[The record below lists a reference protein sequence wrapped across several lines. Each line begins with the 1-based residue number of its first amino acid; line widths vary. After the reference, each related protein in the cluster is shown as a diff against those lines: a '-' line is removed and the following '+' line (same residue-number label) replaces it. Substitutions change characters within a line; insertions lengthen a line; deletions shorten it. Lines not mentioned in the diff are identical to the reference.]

1 MTTRLKGLTVAFA
14 ADIREDDAEAVIKA
28 IRMIRGVLDVAP
40 IECTPND
47 WIERQRVRDELSTK
61 LWDVLHPKSS

>member
-40 IECTPND
+40 IEHTPND